1 MKQQI
6 PIIYPIK
13 PSFVKKKT
21 HMLLKLC
28 TINKTGS
35 KPFHHCLFFFSKL
48 IRMCPVHSGKT
59 IIQKWIFFSVR
70 KCNRS
75 FFRMDPM
82 KQESI
87 LHIKVRMVHD
97 QLPLQFELDHCN
109 SLMHFPA
116 IFFFHCIVIRWTGNP

>member
-35 KPFHHCLFFFSKL
+35 KPFHHCLFFFGKL

-82 KQESI
+82 KQQSI

-97 QLPLQFELDHCN
+97 QLTLQLELDHCN
-109 SLMHFPA
+109 GLMHFPA